1 MWRQV
6 RGHEAL
12 PVVGMHEMIRVLKF
26 QNFCQEVTADVIDH
40 ASSSRF
46 TDTESP
52 RGMIYYWLAS
62 DDV

>member
-26 QNFCQEVTADVIDH
+26 QNFCQEVTADVIDQ
-40 ASSSRF
+40 SSRF

-52 RGMIYYWLAS
+52 RPIG
-62 DDV
+62 